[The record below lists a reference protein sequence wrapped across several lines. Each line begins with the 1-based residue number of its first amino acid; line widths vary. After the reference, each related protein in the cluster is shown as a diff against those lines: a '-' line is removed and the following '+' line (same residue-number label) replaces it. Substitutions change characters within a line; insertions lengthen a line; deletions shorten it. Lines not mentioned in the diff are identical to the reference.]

1 MIYKILIVIP
11 AFNEE
16 KSIAKTCDSIVKY
29 NEVNGTKYDMLVIN
43 DGSTDQTEE
52 ILNKNGI
59 PHIRLLNN
67 LGIGGAVQTSYKY
80 AALHDYDIA
89 VQFDGDG
96 QHDIAFIDDLVS
108 PIVNDKADMTIG
120 SRFVSKDQSGFKSS
134 FARRTGIKMISA
146 FIKMKT
152 GKRIFDTTSGFRAI
166 NKKLIRTFANNYPL
180 EYPEPIST
188 TEALLNGYRV
198 EEVPVEMKEREEG
211 KSSIRLY
218 KNFYYMVNVILNII
232 FVRRGDLDE

>member
-1 MIYKILIVIP
+1 MIYKVLIVIP

-52 ILNKNGI
+52 ILSKNGI

-67 LGIGGAVQTSYKY
+67 LGIGGAVQTGYKY

-120 SRFVSKDQSGFKSS
+120 SRFVSKGQSGFKSS

-232 FVRRGDLDE
+232 IVRKGDLDE